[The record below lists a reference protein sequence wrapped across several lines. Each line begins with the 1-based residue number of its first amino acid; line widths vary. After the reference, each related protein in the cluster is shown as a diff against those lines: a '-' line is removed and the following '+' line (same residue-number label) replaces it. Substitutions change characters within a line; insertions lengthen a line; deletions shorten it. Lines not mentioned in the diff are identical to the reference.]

1 VPAVPPFHGFHGV
14 VDEIPETLAEIDVVS
29 IEERQPVLEV
39 KFPGYLVLE
48 KGLGQIEFQFLAA
61 ELIEIQ
67 GEFLR
72 GGLMHPLKYH
82 IPDKVLQFFEFLAEL
97 LKFLLAVAVQGHQLL
112 GAGQGGF
119 GQKVQLLPGLLFQ
132 ELQLERQDLQ
142 RGVHLVDE
150 AQAAAAHAGVAIG
163 AHQRLKAPLQDGIGY
178 RGSHRLGRYRDRMP
192 GSGRG
197 LRPGPARQEVGSPL
211 GINRNIFHGSE
222 IARIWAP

>member
-1 VPAVPPFHGFHGV
+1 VPAVPAFHGFQGV

-48 KGLGQIEFQFLAA
+48 KGLGQIEFQLLAA
-61 ELIEIQ
+61 ELIETQ

-82 IPDKVLQFFEFLAEL
+82 IPDKVLQFFEFFVKL
-97 LKFLLAVAVQGHQLL
+97 LEFLLAVAVQGHQLL

-150 AQAAAAHAGVAIG
+150 AQAAAAHAGMAIG
-163 AHQRLKAPLQDGIGY
+163 AHQRLKALLQDGIGY
-178 RGSHRLGRYRDRMP
+178 RGGHRLGRY
-192 GSGRG
+192 
-197 LRPGPARQEVGSPL
+197 
-211 GINRNIFHGSE
+211 
-222 IARIWAP
+222 